1 MTKTKE
7 IVSVKHGLFKK
18 SLFKGFSLGNFNA
31 VWKKN
36 LNNTGLNKLTTYKL
50 FIFKGFKNN
59 VFQKK
64 KYYFCINIISTINKI
79 LCRNY

>member
-1 MTKTKE
+1 MQFE
-7 IVSVKHGLFKK
+7 
-18 SLFKGFSLGNFNA
+18 
-31 VWKKN
+31 KKN

-64 KYYFCINIISTINKI
+64 NYYFRINNVNNK
-79 LCRNY
+79 